1 MYDKVRVTFSD
12 VSVTVTVPKGTRIID
27 ISEKVGSYIA
37 YNCRE
42 GECGSCM
49 FHVIEG
55 YDNLSKMGALEKSTL
70 LNAFH
75 EIIDGWR
82 RIDDPANLVE
92 RIQRENIAGKKCRL
106 ACQTKVEGD
115 VTVAPF

>member
-1 MYDKVRVTFSD
+1 MGNAIGQYPVSYTHLD
-12 VSVTVTVPKGTRIID
+12 VYKRQ
-27 ISEKVGSYIA
+27 
-37 YNCRE
+37 
-42 GECGSCM
+42 
-49 FHVIEG
+49 G
-55 YDNLSKMGALEKSTL
+55 YDNLSKMGVLEKSTL

-82 RIDDPANLVE
+82 RVDDPAELVE
-92 RIQRENIAGKKCRL
+92 RIQRENIGGKKCRL